1 MISQT
6 IHAKVT
12 LLPKARENVSM
23 APVHKRFRIEQ
34 SLRPAQAAESSAAVV
49 AAPSPQVEARLSEI
63 LHTVHELKRF
73 LDPTQKLATDVID
86 AYRAEIAQ
94 VYQLRAELDT
104 MKEAISSTKREIASL
119 YRSDTEGKGMR
130 RVAGELD
137 AVVGATEQAT
147 TSILTGLEEIENHAQ
162 MLRAMGADASGND
175 HVGQILERIVSMY
188 EACNFQDLTGQRIGK
203 IVNVLKFVEERLDKM
218 IGVWGGLDAFKDLI
232 VADGGPDAN
241 DEKSL
246 LNGPKLEEDIGHVD
260 QNDIDALFD

>member
-1 MISQT
+1 MSSVQ
-6 IHAKVT
+6 
-12 LLPKARENVSM
+12 
-23 APVHKRFRIEQ
+23 KRFRIEQ
-34 SLRPAQAAESSAAVV
+34 TLRAGAIPEPGATAV
-49 AAPSPQVEARLSEI
+49 ADASPQMEARLSEI
-63 LHTVHELKRF
+63 LTTVQDLKRF
-73 LDPTQKLATDVID
+73 LDPAQKLATDVID
-86 AYRAEIAQ
+86 AYRTEIAQ

-119 YRSDTEGKGMR
+119 YRSVNEGKGMR

-147 TSILTGLEEIENHAQ
+147 TSILAGLEDIENHAQ
-162 MLRAMGADASGND
+162 MLRATGGDTGGND
-175 HVGQILERIVSMY
+175 HVGQILERIVTMY

-232 VADGGPDAN
+232 EHDAGAPAPT
-241 DEKSL
+241 DEEKSL
-246 LNGPKLEEDIGHVD
+246 LNGPKLEEDVGHVD

>member
-1 MISQT
+1 
-6 IHAKVT
+6 
-12 LLPKARENVSM
+12 M
-23 APVHKRFRIEQ
+23 APVQKRFRIEQ
-34 SLRPAQAAESSAAVV
+34 TLQGPAAEDPPAPVAH
-49 AAPSPQVEARLSEI
+49 AAPSADPRMSEI
-63 LHTVHELKRF
+63 LATVQELKRF
-73 LDPTQKLATDVID
+73 LDPSQKLATDVID
-86 AYRAEIAQ
+86 AYRSEIAQ

-104 MKEAISSTKREIASL
+104 MKEAISSTKKEIASL
-119 YRSDTEGKGMR
+119 YRSEGQGKGMR

-147 TSILTGLEEIENHAQ
+147 TSILSGLEDIENHAQ
-162 MLRAMGADASGND
+162 MLRATGGDTGGND

-232 VADGGPDAN
+232 EHDASAPAAS
-241 DEKSL
+241 DEEKSL
-246 LNGPKLEEDIGHVD
+246 LNGPKLEEDVGHVD